1 MKFNHVHCVRL
12 VFYIYFSI
20 YGIRPSKDMLF
31 YTVTKSGL
39 DMVTKQFAVE
49 LGSHQI
55 RVNSVQPTFVATER
69 VMDAFKDWPEFE
81 NAIKQQTPMGRFSE
95 TEECIDPILY
105 LLSDH
110 STMITGTNNVVD
122 GGILASLPF

>member
-1 MKFNHVHCVRL
+1 MYTVYDLF
-12 VFYIYFSI
+12 FYIYFSI
-20 YGIRPSKDMLF
+20 YGLRPSKDMLF
-31 YTVTKSGL
+31 YTVTKAGL

-49 LGSHQI
+49 LGCHQI

-81 NAIKQQTPMGRFSE
+81 KAIKQQTPMGRFSE

-110 STMITGTNNVVD
+110 SSMVTGTNNVVD